1 MAEQQRSI
9 LDIQNIYKTFGATKA
24 LTDISLTILEGEV
37 HAIVGSNG
45 AGKSTL
51 MKLLSGLFP
60 PDSGAILYAGR
71 DIAGCSPLEMQ
82 RLGIQTVHQVLNI
95 VGSMTVLENI
105 LLAKPP
111 LKRGFLR
118 WQNGKPAVMKALEQI
133 DFPLDLRLTAERLS
147 VSQQQFV
154 ILARAIIN
162 GAKVL
167 ILDEPTARLGLEETN
182 KLFALIKKLKEQ
194 GTTILYISHRM
205 DEIFTISDRISIFR
219 DGRLVCTENAGEL
232 SEEALVSA
240 MLGQKLDTFFPK
252 VKAEIGEDV
261 LQIQDL
267 HCLGRVHGVSMRV
280 RGGEI
285 VALVGAVGAGKT
297 EIADCVFGVEAVQS
311 GSIAV
316 GHTPVRLRH
325 SPVKAI
331 RGGVALVPEDRAM
344 QGMIGEYAVRE
355 NISSVDMRK
364 VSRRGTLNR
373 RMEDRLAEDMV
384 NALDVR
390 PPDIRYLMTSLSGG
404 NQQKVVVGKWLTND
418 YTLYLMDEVTSGV
431 DIQAKAAIYSMMGEI
446 VQKGGAVLL
455 CTGDIEEALGIAD
468 RIIVLFKGRIIHETT
483 PEATTKDALLSY
495 IMGGGADA

>member
-1 MAEQQRSI
+1 MAEPKRPI
-9 LDIQNIYKTFGATKA
+9 LEIQNITKTFGATKA
-24 LTDISLTILEGEV
+24 LTDVSLTILEGEV

-51 MKLLSGLFP
+51 MKLLSGLYP
-60 PDSGAILYAGR
+60 PDSGAIVYAGR
-71 DIAGCSPLEMQ
+71 DIAGRPPLEMQ
-82 RLGIQTVHQVLNI
+82 RMGIQTVHQALNI

-118 WQNGKPAVMKALEQI
+118 WQDGKPDVVKALEQI
-133 DFPLDLRLTAERLS
+133 DFPLDLRMTAERLS

-182 KLFALIKKLKEQ
+182 KLFALIRRLKQQ

-205 DEIFTISDRISIFR
+205 EEIFTISDRISIFR

-240 MLGQKLDTFFPK
+240 MLGKKLDAFFPK
-252 VKAEIGEDV
+252 VKADIGEDI
-261 LQIQDL
+261 LQIGDL
-267 HCLGRVHGVSMRV
+267 HCMNRVHGVSMRV
-280 RGGEI
+280 RSGEI
-285 VALVGAVGAGKT
+285 
-297 EIADCVFGVEAVQS
+297 
-311 GSIAV
+311 
-316 GHTPVRLRH
+316 
-325 SPVKAI
+325 
-331 RGGVALVPEDRAM
+331 VALVPEDRAG

-364 VSRRGTLNR
+364 ISRRGALNR
-373 RMEDRLAEDMV
+373 RLEDRLAEEMV
-384 NALDVR
+384 AALDVR
-390 PPDIRYLMTSLSGG
+390 PADIRYLMTALSGG
-404 NQQKVVVGKWLTND
+404 NQQKVVVGKWLTGD

-431 DIQAKAAIYSMMGEI
+431 DIQAKASLYTIMGEI

-468 RIIVLFKGRIIHETT
+468 RIIVLFKGRIIHETA
-483 PEATTKDALLSY
+483 PEATTKDELLSY

>member
-1 MAEQQRSI
+1 MAESKRPI
-9 LDIQNIYKTFGATKA
+9 LEIRHISKTFGATKA
-24 LTDISLTILEGEV
+24 LTDINLTILKGEV
-37 HAIVGSNG
+37 HAIVGCNG

-51 MKLLSGLFP
+51 MKLLSGLYP
-60 PDSGAILYAGR
+60 PDSGAVVYAGR
-71 DIAGCSPLEMQ
+71 DIAGRPPLEMQ
-82 RLGIQTVHQVLNI
+82 RMGIQTVHQVLNI

-118 WQNGKPAVMKALEQI
+118 WQNGKPGVVKALEQI
-133 DFPLDLRLTAERLS
+133 DFPLDLRMTAERLS

-182 KLFALIKKLKEQ
+182 KLFALIRKLKEQ

-205 DEIFTISDRISIFR
+205 EEIFTISDRISIFR

-232 SEEALVSA
+232 SEEALIGA
-240 MLGQKLDTFFPK
+240 MLGQNLDAFFPK
-252 VKAEIGEDV
+252 VKADIGEDV
-261 LQIQDL
+261 LKIEDL
-267 HCLGRVHGVSMRV
+267 HCASRVCGVSMRV
-280 RGGEI
+280 RSGEI

-297 EIADCVFGVEAVQS
+297 EIADCVFGIGGIQS
-311 GSIAV
+311 GTITV
-316 GHTPVRLRH
+316 QNTPVRTRH

-364 VSRRGTLNR
+364 ISRHGTLSQR
-373 RMEDRLAEDMV
+373 LEDSLAGDMIRV
-384 NALDVR
+384 LDVR
-390 PPDIRYLMTSLSGG
+390 PADIRYLMTALSGG
-404 NQQKVVVGKWLTND
+404 NQQKVVVGKWLTDD
-418 YTLYLMDEVTSGV
+418 YALYLMDEVTSGV
-431 DIQAKAAIYSMMGEI
+431 DIQAKAAIYTIMGEI
-446 VQKGGAVLL
+446 AQKGGAVLL

-468 RIIVLFKGRIIHETT
+468 RIIVLFKGRIIYETA
-483 PEATTKDALLSY
+483 PETTTKDELLSY

>member
-1 MAEQQRSI
+1 MAEPKRPI
-9 LDIQNIYKTFGATKA
+9 LEIQNISKAFGATRA
-24 LTDISLTILEGEV
+24 LTDVSLTIMEGEV

-51 MKLLSGLFP
+51 MKLLSGLYP
-60 PDSGAILYAGR
+60 PDSGAIVYAGR
-71 DIAGCSPLEMQ
+71 DIAGCPPLEMQ
-82 RLGIQTVHQVLNI
+82 RMGIQTVHQVLNI

-118 WQNGKPAVMKALEQI
+118 WQNGKPGVVKALEQI
-133 DFPLDLRLTAERLS
+133 DFPLDLRMTAERLS

-154 ILARAIIN
+154 ILARAILN

-167 ILDEPTARLGLEETN
+167 ILDEPTARLGLEETR
-182 KLFALIKKLKEQ
+182 KLFALIRRIKEQ

-205 DEIFTISDRISIFR
+205 EEIFTISDRISIFR

-232 SEEALVSA
+232 SEDALVSA
-240 MLGQKLDTFFPK
+240 MLGKKLDAFFPK
-252 VKAEIGEDV
+252 VKADIGRDI
-261 LQIQDL
+261 LQIEDL
-267 HCLGRVHGVSMRV
+267 HCMGRVHGVSMRV
-280 RGGEI
+280 RSGEI
-285 VALVGAVGAGKT
+285 VALVGAIGAGKT
-297 EIADCVFGVEAVQS
+297 EIADCVFGIGEIES
-311 GSIAV
+311 GAIAV
-316 GHTPVRLRH
+316 NDTPVRMRH

-364 VSRRGTLNR
+364 VSRRGALSR
-373 RMEDRLAEDMV
+373 RLEDRLAEDMV
-384 NALDVR
+384 GALDVR
-390 PPDIRYLMTSLSGG
+390 PADIRYLMTALSGG
-404 NQQKVVVGKWLTND
+404 NQQKVVVGKWLTGG

-431 DIQAKAAIYSMMGEI
+431 DIQAKASIYTIMGEI

-468 RIIVLFKGRIIHETT
+468 RIIVLFKGRIIHETA
-483 PEATTKDALLSY
+483 PEATTKDELLSY